1 MRLYLDASA
10 IIYGVES
17 NIALRRRV
25 ATWIRQA
32 LADET
37 NGLLI
42 TSALSTLECRVKPLR
57 DGSEPLL
64 SRYDD
69 IFKYRRLRVV
79 DIGPAVL
86 AKAAELRAQLGFKTP
101 DAIHLATA
109 LVDNADTFLTGDG
122 SLKRCRGLNVVILD
136 AG

>member
-1 MRLYLDASA
+1 MRLYLDANA

-17 NIALRRRV
+17 STALRRRV
-25 ATWIRQA
+25 AAWIRQA
-32 LADET
+32 LADEA
-37 NGLLI
+37 GLLI

-57 DGSEPLL
+57 DGSEQLL
-64 SRYDD
+64 RRYEE

-86 AKAAELRAQLGFKTP
+86 AKATELRAQFAFKTP

-109 LVDNADTFLTGDG
+109 LVDNAETFLTGDDN
-122 SLKRCRGLNVVILD
+122 LKRCPGLNVVVLD
-136 AG
+136 VA